1 MEILLHIC
9 CAPCCLLP
17 YEHLSDEGHQVTGYF
32 YNPNV
37 HPFIEFRRR
46 MKSLKVLQERLPIEV
61 IYEEDYGLGDYLKQ
75 VDWSAGRA
83 ERCPGCYRMRLG
95 RAARQ
100 AAEGG
105 FPAFSTTLLE
115 STHQDHGLIR
125 SIAEECARDSGV
137 EFRYADWRPLAEEGH
152 RRARQLRLYLQ
163 SYCGCV
169 FSEWE
174 RFRRTRRHVYH
185 GPGGAPEAGA

>member
-83 ERCPGCYRMRLG
+83 ERCPGCY
-95 RAARQ
+95 
-100 AAEGG
+100 
-105 FPAFSTTLLE
+105 
-115 STHQDHGLIR
+115 LIR